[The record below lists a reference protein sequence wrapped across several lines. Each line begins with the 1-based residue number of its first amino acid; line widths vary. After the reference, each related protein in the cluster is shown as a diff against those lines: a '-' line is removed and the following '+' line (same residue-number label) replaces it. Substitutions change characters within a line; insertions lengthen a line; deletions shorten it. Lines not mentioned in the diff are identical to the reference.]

1 MISISINDYTLRVEF
16 EKSLSFAQ
24 KGYILI
30 CLEGASV
37 MKEFLIVSEAFVVAL
52 SLLDGLYKSKLIK
65 SRKIFVSGMVLAFLA
80 MSFFQGYIIGSESIA
95 NKSIIITDLL
105 LSLEFLAICIINSLL
120 FIKQ

>member
-95 NKSIIITDLL
+95 NQSIIITD
-105 LSLEFLAICIINSLL
+105 SL
-120 FIKQ
+120 